1 MAEAWHHRS
10 DALSSIGAFAGI
22 LGARLGYPILDPIAS
37 VIICLFI
44 GKAAYD
50 IFKDAV
56 DKMVDKSCDD
66 ETLEQMRGIISKQAG
81 VLSIDMLHT
90 RLFGAKMYVDIEI
103 SADGTLSLEEGHEIA
118 QKVHDAIEKEF
129 PLVKHC
135 MVHVNPV

>member
-1 MAEAWHHRS
+1 M
-10 DALSSIGAFAGI
+10 
-22 LGARLGYPILDPIAS
+22 GARLGYPILDPIAS

-50 IFKDAV
+50 IFKDAI

-81 VLSIDMLHT
+81 VLHIDMLHT

-118 QKVHDAIEKEF
+118 RRCMM
-129 PLVKHC
+129 PLKRSFRW
-135 MVHVNPV
+135 

>member
-1 MAEAWHHRS
+1 M
-10 DALSSIGAFAGI
+10 
-22 LGARLGYPILDPIAS
+22 
-37 VIICLFI
+37 
-44 GKAAYD
+44 
-50 IFKDAV
+50 

-66 ETLEQMRGIISKQAG
+66 ETLEQMRGIISKQTG

-129 PLVKHC
+129 RRFCLRELLLRKRNLQHPLVYFYRSPAISRRRSC
-135 MVHVNPV
+135 RC